1 MKLKTAGCFIFLSL
15 LFFGPCC
22 KKSPSPQ
29 VDSVKLVNRAFR
41 ENKIDVD
48 TYISLK
54 VKSIFAPSKLPQKYQ
69 SKIQIKKN
77 YELDTLYME
86 IKVYWK
92 KLKETTRNQLRSMF
106 LRPTDPNNTII
117 VDDLE
122 IEFGYD
128 ENADVQAYDT
138 AHFRIH
144 YVLSGE
150 DAVDSEDGNLFQDN
164 DGNLIP
170 DGIPDYV
177 NMIGQYFETAYDYE
191 INKLGYKIPP
201 SDINHPDNGGNG
213 KIDVYIKRLVYGE
226 IPNEYY
232 FDGVSVPESDDDNP
246 LCLNVSTYGYI
257 MILND
262 FVVTGAPEEEHL
274 SIAQITSAHELMHVV
289 MLGYTDC
296 WEDWLAESIAMWVE
310 DEVFDD
316 SNNYLWWTPYANDE
330 SLDSQIDCTWPW
342 SRYLAERFGDDAV
355 KAVIENYQLNQGLIK
370 TNQVLQNY
378 KSDFIKAYVDF
389 SARNYT
395 KIRRYGLS
403 MVLGEPYEEGN
414 TFETHG
420 GFITIYNE
428 QNPANSYPLGPKIT
442 TLDNLSSKYLK
453 FSPAPS
459 EANSP
464 SGKRTLGVILME
476 PNRNDCAG
484 MIIMETED
492 HRMIDVPMTI
502 DSSGQMSALISGFGG
517 DVDNKVDIASFILML
532 TNASLNT
539 DYVNFKFRAKYL
551 SGPDPQIT
559 PWGWSWGYKN
569 PFFKS
574 SDIQIQDTQGRQI
587 VNPEMG
593 RMNTIVARIRNLGDQ
608 EAENVTI
615 EFYYAPFG
623 IGVWNYK
630 LIGSK
635 TINLTVGGAQAVPI
649 EWDLTDLNETNNGA
663 WTHPIKDFDH
673 FCLRVEVKHPDDINP
688 SNNITRHNFALK
700 RPVPIPGGQSAAI
713 NAKLLLCNPF
723 DSVEEVQI
731 FIDPSYFIEAASAR
745 PRIKK
750 PFTIKLNP
758 MERKYLNL
766 DIPFPFFQ
774 GPNAYYGETRTAN
787 IYMKIRGEFI
797 GGISYEIHY

>member
-1 MKLKTAGCFIFLSL
+1 MKFKTSGCLIFFSIL
-15 LFFGPCC
+15 LFAVCC

-29 VDSVKLVNRAFR
+29 VDSVKLVNRAFQ
-41 ENKIDVD
+41 ENKIDWD
-48 TYISLK
+48 TYITLR
-54 VKSIFAPSKLPQKYQ
+54 VKSVFAPSKLPRKYQ
-69 SKIQIKKN
+69 SQIPFKN
-77 YELDTLYME
+77 YYELDRLYME
-86 IKVYWK
+86 IKAHWGQLSEK
-92 KLKETTRNQLRSMF
+92 TREQLRTVF
-106 LRPTDPNNTII
+106 LRPTDPNNTIR
-117 VDDLE
+117 VEDLE
-122 IEFGYD
+122 INLGYD
-128 ENADVQAYDT
+128 ENADVQSYDT

-144 YVLSGE
+144 YVLTGD
-150 DAVDSEDGNLFQDN
+150 DAVDPEDGNLFQDS
-164 DGNLIP
+164 DGNLLP

-191 INKLGYKIPP
+191 TNKLGCRVPP
-201 SDINHPDNGGNG
+201 SDITHPDNGGSGNM
-213 KIDVYIKRLVYGE
+213 DVYIKSLVFNGRYLYG
-226 IPNEYY
+226 
-232 FDGVSVPESDDDNP
+232 VTVPETEDNNP
-246 LCLNVSTYGYI
+246 ACLNVPAYCYI
-257 MILND
+257 MVQNNYL
-262 FVVTGAPEEEHL
+262 VTGALEEEVL
-274 SIAQITSAHELMHVV
+274 SIAQVVAAHELMHAV

-310 DEVFDD
+310 DEVFDA

-330 SLDSQIDCTWPW
+330 SLDSRIDCIWPW
-342 SRYLAERFGDDAV
+342 SRYLAERFGADVV
-355 KAVIENYQLNQGLIK
+355 KEVIENYQLNQGLIK
-370 TNQVLQNY
+370 TRPVLQNY
-378 KSDFIKAYVDF
+378 KSDLTKAFLDF
-389 SARNYT
+389 SARNFT

-403 MVLGEPYEEGN
+403 MELGEPYEEGN

-428 QNPANSYPLGPKIT
+428 QNPFNSYPLGPKIT

-453 FSPAPS
+453 FFPAPF
-459 EANSP
+459 EAGNP
-464 SGKRTLGVILME
+464 TGKRTLGLTLME

-484 MIIMETED
+484 TIIMETEN
-492 HRMIDVPMTI
+492 HRMIDVPMI
-502 DSSGQMSALISGFGG
+502 SDSSGQMGAIISGFGG
-517 DVDNKVDIASFILML
+517 NVDNKVDIASFILML
-532 TNASLNT
+532 TNASIDT
-539 DYVNFKFRAKYL
+539 DDVNFVFRAKYL

-574 SDIQIQDTQGRQI
+574 SDIQIQDTQGSQI
-587 VNPEMG
+587 VNPELG

-630 LIGSK
+630 MIGSK
-635 TINLTVGGAQAVPI
+635 TINLTVGGVQAVPI
-649 EWDLTDLNETNNGA
+649 EWDLIDLNETNNGA

-673 FCLRVEVKHPDDINP
+673 FCLRVEVKHPDDINS
-688 SNNITRHNFALK
+688 SNNITRHNFAVK
-700 RPVPIPGGQSAAI
+700 RPVPLPGGQSAAI

-723 DSVEEVQI
+723 DSIEEVQI
-731 FIDPSYFIEAASAR
+731 FIDPSYFLEAASAR
-745 PRIKK
+745 PIIKK

-774 GPNAYYGETRTAN
+774 GPNAHYGETRTAN